1 MNIGAEYAITFTKP
15 LINVGALFDIPT
27 GRFIEGPKGEHIL
40 NGGIS
45 NITGIVGK
53 PNNFKSAIMHY
64 LMLSAA
70 NNINAS
76 GIIAPMHT
84 YDTEENMSLDLE
96 KFNVYASRFPNI
108 PEDPVYNPDVWSIVP
123 KSVLPAEKWYEN
135 LVKVTKEKV
144 ADKKNLIEYDAFIN
158 KYNKQKIKLPKPNFV
173 EIDSLSELEAST
185 TLEMLEKKGLEDT
198 NMLFMGQGLARTKI
212 IKDLARLSHMGN
224 TYFLLTAHLGEEFNI
239 PTGPIGPKNKKQLQ
253 FLKQGDRI
261 KGVPEKF
268 LFLSTHFW
276 LAANT
281 SVLKNQN
288 TGLPEYP
295 NNEQDIE
302 TDLNVVSLIQ
312 LRSKTGPSG
321 IVIKIVVSQR
331 EGVLPHLT
339 QFHYLKEM
347 KYGIGGNPRSYWI
360 ELYPDVKLQ
369 RTTVRKK
376 IDEDPKLRRA
386 IELLSQ
392 IRQMQ
397 EYYPVYKDYYMEP
410 EELYNKI
417 KEQGYDW
424 DEILSTRGW
433 WTIKQYDKN
442 LPNYLSALDL
452 LRMAKGEYTPYWSDK
467 KKKSVTKDKE
477 IKDEP
482 TTDK

>member
-1 MNIGAEYAITFTKP
+1 MNIGVDYAVTFTKP
-15 LINVGALFDIPT
+15 LINVGGLFDIPT
-27 GRFIEGPKGEHIL
+27 GTFLKGPKGEYIL

-45 NITGIVGK
+45 NITGVVGK
-53 PNNFKSAIMHY
+53 PNNFKSSIMHF

-70 NNINAS
+70 DKMAAS
-76 GIIAPMHT
+76 GIGPYMHT
-84 YDTEENMSLDLE
+84 YDTEDNMSLDLD
-96 KFNVYASRFPNI
+96 KFNRYADRFKYI
-108 PEDPVYNPDVWSIVP
+108 PKEPVYDPNVWSIVP
-123 KSVLPAEKWYEN
+123 KTKLPAEKWYKNVLET
-135 LVKVTKEKV
+135 TKAKI
-144 ADKKNLIEYDAFIN
+144 ANKKNFVKYTAFIN
-158 KYNKQKIKLPKPNFV
+158 KYTKKNIELPKPNFV
-173 EIDSLSELEAST
+173 EIDSLSELEAT
-185 TLEMLEKKGLEDT
+185 GTVDMLEKKGLEDT
-198 NMLFMGQGLARTKI
+198 NMIFMAQGLARTKI
-212 IKDLARLSHMGN
+212 IKDLARISHMGN

-253 FLKQGDRI
+253 YLKQGDKI

-276 LAANT
+276 LTANT

-295 NNEQDIE
+295 NNEDDNK
-302 TDLNVVSLIQ
+302 TDLNLVTLLQ

-321 IVIKIVVSQR
+321 IIIKIVVSQR

-360 ELYPDVKLQ
+360 EFCPDIKLQ

-376 IDEDPKLRRA
+376 IDEIPKLRRA
-386 IELLSQ
+386 LELLAQ

-397 EYYPVYKDYYMEP
+397 EFFPIYKNYFLPADEI
-410 EELYNKI
+410 YNRI

-433 WTIKQYDKN
+433 WTIDQYNKD

-452 LRMAKGEYTPYWSDK
+452 LRMAKGEYKPYWLKQK
-467 KKKSVTKDKE
+467 KENKNA
-477 IKDEP
+477 
-482 TTDK
+482 

>member
-1 MNIGAEYAITFTKP
+1 MNIGADYAITFTKP
-15 LINVGALFDIPT
+15 LTNVGALFDVPT
-27 GRFIEGPKGEHIL
+27 GNFIKGPKGEYIL

-53 PNNFKSAIMHY
+53 PNNFKSSIMHY

-70 NNINAS
+70 NNVNAS
-76 GIIAPMHT
+76 ELLAPMHT
-84 YDTEENMSLDLE
+84 YDTEENMALDLD
-96 KFNVYASRFPNI
+96 KFNRYATKFKNI
-108 PEDPVYNPDVWSIVP
+108 PEDPIYDPQVWSLVT
-123 KSVLPAEKWYEN
+123 KSKLPAEEWYKEV
-135 LVKVTKEKV
+135 VKKTKEKV
-144 ADKKNLIEYDAFIN
+144 ASKKNFITHDAFIN
-158 KYNKQKIKLPKPNFV
+158 KYTKKPIVLPKPNFV
-173 EIDSLSELEAST
+173 EIDSLSELEAT
-185 TLEMLEKKGLEDT
+185 GTLEMLEKKGLEDT
-198 NMLFMGQGLARTKI
+198 NMIFMGQGLARTKI
-212 IKDLARLSHMGN
+212 IKDLTRLSHMGN
-224 TYFLLTAHLGEEFNI
+224 TNFLLTAHLGEEFNI
-239 PTGPIGPKNKKQLQ
+239 PTGPMGSRNKKQLQ
-253 FLKQGDRI
+253 FLKQGDKI

-281 SVLKNQN
+281 SVLRNQN

-295 NNEQDIE
+295 NNESDVS
-302 TDLNVVSLIQ
+302 TDLNLVSLIQ

-321 IVIKIVVSQR
+321 IIIKIVVSQR
-331 EGVLPHLT
+331 EGVLPHMS

-347 KYGIGGNPRSYWI
+347 KYGIGGNPRSYWV
-360 ELYPDVKLQ
+360 EFYPEVKLQ

-397 EYYPVYKDYYMEP
+397 DFFPVYKNYYLEP
-410 EELYNKI
+410 EEIYKKI

-424 DEILSTRGW
+424 NDILETRGW
-433 WTIKQYDKN
+433 WTIKQYDKK

-452 LRMAKGEYTPYWSDK
+452 LRMAKGEYKPYWLKNK
-467 KKKSVTKDKE
+467 KEETGGKNEKTK
-477 IKDEP
+477 
-482 TTDK
+482 